1 MSLHEQALGLK
12 ISFEILVFDDCSPI
26 PVTENEAINELSHA
40 RYTILPKNIGRSAIR
55 NRLAREATY
64 EFLLFL
70 DADTEVIRADFL
82 KKYLE
87 AITTT
92 TEIVYGGIRY
102 QETPPKPE
110 ELLRWH
116 YGKAREALGVEARRK
131 APHLRFLT
139 LNFLIKKSVFDKIA
153 FNEDIPNLRHEDT
166 LFALDCK
173 KRGISV
179 AHIDNP
185 VVHLGLE
192 NSEVFLRKSREA
204 VEALH
209 LFVTNGL
216 IDAGETS
223 LSKKAKQLRIA
234 KLAHPIMWFYS
245 LFKKTMER
253 NLLSQN
259 PSLKIFDLYRLGY
272 YLTLHPH

>member
-1 MSLHEQALGLK
+1 
-12 ISFEILVFDDCSPI
+12 
-26 PVTENEAINELSHA
+26 
-40 RYTILPKNIGRSAIR
+40 
-55 NRLAREATY
+55 
-64 EFLLFL
+64 
-70 DADTEVIRADFL
+70 
-82 KKYLE
+82 
-87 AITTT
+87 
-92 TEIVYGGIRY
+92 
-102 QETPPKPE
+102 
-110 ELLRWH
+110 
-116 YGKAREALGVEARRK
+116 LGVEARQE

-139 LNFLIKKSVFDKIA
+139 LNFLIKKSVFGKVA

-173 KRGISV
+173 KQGISV

-234 KLAHPIMWFYS
+234 KLGHPIVWFYS
-245 LFKKTMER
+245 LLKKTMER